1 MQIIR
6 NILLVLLLTITLGGN
21 SYSQVTYSEIQLLID
36 NDKYKDALDLTEDHL
51 SRNKSDVKF
60 QFLKGLILTKLS
72 RYSDAEKI
80 FYRIAE
86 QNPNLPEP
94 LNNLAV
100 IYAIQGKYSQAQ
112 DVLKKALS
120 SNKNYE
126 TAYNNL
132 SDIYAKA
139 ASHAYNQALGL
150 EKGKADSKEK
160 LLILSELNLPESEI
174 IESLSSENLEL
185 KSVLKDIEKALNE
198 NKLAMKIK
206 NQQLAKLGETQRSIQ
221 KLMQEKLELNMTI
234 KELKGSL
241 DEVMYSLTLKDEQLA
256 KLEKTEKALASL
268 SNTNKDLKDRLLR
281 TEESL
286 GQLNSSLVLKDE
298 QLAKLD
304 QGFNATATNALK
316 KENNDLKDKVKE
328 REILLD
334 ELKKSVAAK
343 EENENTNKLS
353 EQKKAIELAINQ
365 WASAWSS
372 KDVEGYISSY
382 ADDFK
387 PSRGLSKNKWEKQ
400 RRERLA
406 NPAFIKIT
414 LVNLNI
420 EINDNGFAKIRFK
433 QEYKSDTYSDEVEK
447 EITVM
452 MFKDKWLITRER
464 VR

>member
-1 MQIIR
+1 LASLSNTNKDLKDR
-6 NILLVLLLTITLGGN
+6 LLR
-21 SYSQVTYSEIQLLID
+21 
-36 NDKYKDALDLTEDHL
+36 TE
-51 SRNKSDVKF
+51 
-60 QFLKGLILTKLS
+60 
-72 RYSDAEKI
+72 
-80 FYRIAE
+80 
-86 QNPNLPEP
+86 
-94 LNNLAV
+94 
-100 IYAIQGKYSQAQ
+100 
-112 DVLKKALS
+112 
-120 SNKNYE
+120 
-126 TAYNNL
+126 
-132 SDIYAKA
+132 
-139 ASHAYNQALGL
+139 
-150 EKGKADSKEK
+150 
-160 LLILSELNLPESEI
+160 
-174 IESLSSENLEL
+174 ESLGQLNSSL
-185 KSVLKDIEKALNE
+185 V
-198 NKLAMKIK
+198 
-206 NQQLAKLGETQRSIQ
+206 
-221 KLMQEKLELNMTI
+221 
-234 KELKGSL
+234 
-241 DEVMYSLTLKDEQLA
+241 LKDEQLA

-304 QGFNATATNALK
+304 QGFNATVTNALK
-316 KENNDLKDKVKE
+316 KENNNLKDKVKE

>member
-1 MQIIR
+1 MQIVR
-6 NILLVLLLTITLGGN
+6 NILLVFLLTVTLGSN

-36 NDKYKDALDLTEDHL
+36 NEKYKDALDLTEDHL

-60 QFLKGLILTKLS
+60 QFLKGLILTKLG
-72 RYSDAEKI
+72 RYDDAEKI
-80 FYRIAE
+80 YYRIAE

-304 QGFNATATNALK
+304 QGFNATVTNALK
-316 KENNDLKDKVKE
+316 KENNNLKDKVKE

>member
-185 KSVLKDIEKALNE
+185 KSLLKDIEKALDE
-198 NKLAMKIK
+198 NKLAMRIK

-256 KLEKTEKALASL
+256 KLEKTEEALASL
-268 SNTNKDLKDRLLR
+268 SDTNKDLKDRLLR

-286 GQLNSSLVLKDE
+286 GQLNSSLILKDE

-304 QGFNATATNALK
+304 QGFNTTVTNDLK
-316 KENNDLKDKVKE
+316 NENNNLKDKVKE
-328 REILLD
+328 KELLLD
-334 ELKKSVAAK
+334 ELKKSVAAR
-343 EENENTNKLS
+343 EENENANKLS
-353 EQKKAIELAINQ
+353 EKKKAIELAINQ

-406 NPAFIKIT
+406 NPAFIKIS

-420 EINDNGFAKIRFK
+420 EINDNGYAKIRFK

-452 MFKDKWLITRER
+452 MFKGKWLITRER

>member
-1 MQIIR
+1 
-6 NILLVLLLTITLGGN
+6 LGSN

-36 NDKYKDALDLTEDHL
+36 NEKYKDALDLTEDHL

-60 QFLKGLILTKLS
+60 QFLKGLILTKLG
-72 RYSDAEKI
+72 RYDDAEKI
-80 FYRIAE
+80 YYRIAE

-304 QGFNATATNALK
+304 QGFNATVTNALK
-316 KENNDLKDKVKE
+316 KENNNLKDKVKE